1 MKQAPWIFVFL
12 NSLLRNF
19 LHSEDFFLQKHRS
32 KAICRG
38 VSEINEPQEVKSYC
52 KLFQMACLM
61 WAPPVDVVITIINFF
76 IHVFFQDKKMRY
88 NYTAWR
94 KICRWTFRKSSYWEK
109 NHVKDY
115 VIETDQNDSEND
127 FEIRVQIKKRG
138 IVSTK
143 YSMYNI

>member
-1 MKQAPWIFVFL
+1 MY
-12 NSLLRNF
+12 
-19 LHSEDFFLQKHRS
+19 FFRTK
-32 KAICRG
+32 KWG
-38 VSEINEPQEVKSYC
+38 
-52 KLFQMACLM
+52 
-61 WAPPVDVVITIINFF
+61 ITIQLEEKYVDE
-76 IHVFFQDKKMRY
+76 HLESHQ
-88 NYTAWR
+88 
-94 KICRWTFRKSSYWEK
+94 SYWEK